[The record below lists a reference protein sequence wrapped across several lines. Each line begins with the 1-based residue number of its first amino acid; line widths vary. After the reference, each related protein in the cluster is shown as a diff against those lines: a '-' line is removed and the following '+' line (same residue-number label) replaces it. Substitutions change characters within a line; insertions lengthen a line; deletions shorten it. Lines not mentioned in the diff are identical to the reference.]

1 MRRNGFV
8 SLAFVSTCVFLGC
21 VAVAPAQEGPWP
33 ADVPGFQAPAPGEH
47 PRLLFRKKDLPALR
61 TFAKTDEGKAILE
74 RLRKCLNGSDGESMP
89 TSFNPEKGP
98 ITQDGSGD
106 FAVKAPLGTYTF
118 SHMAG
123 FGLLYQLTGE
133 KKYADLGEQCFEKA
147 LEGYRDRDRRYAFQ
161 APFGALRAGPALGWT
176 ALGYDLCYDGWDEEF
191 RVKVTRALA
200 NYDEGG
206 KRNEINLA
214 GLTKGT
220 MPAFSNHFGMQAG
233 GATLALLALKSDPG
247 VDAKKIDDL
256 LALAQKSMIRE
267 LTEGFGDGG
276 FFAEGDGTGSM
287 SSHIAFLTA
296 LQAWKNAGGK
306 DFVTPRAN
314 ASWTALKYI
323 FLTVPRAGT
332 MDFWPKRGGYPQ
344 NIWSREGL
352 SGAGYFAFPF
362 GVLPDDEKAAL
373 LWFYNHHLADRD
385 AKAGTP
391 FDTSNPYP
399 HLAVC
404 AFINWPRQ
412 VKEKN
417 PGDVLPH
424 AYRDS
429 KWGFYACRNRW
440 KDENDVVVS
449 VLTRNVKGY
458 IKADADGG
466 LAVAG
471 LGKKFKWG
479 KVRGD
484 VADWQAGADGSMV
497 LTLGDGTS
505 HAVDL
510 SRASG
515 TDAMLVST
523 GPADGVKVRLGDVTL
538 TFKFLTNGADPSPRV
553 ESDRVIVAGQSV
565 TLQNG
570 RIILGKTAGP
580 VRGLRTATGPDTP

>member
-1 MRRNGFV
+1 MRSSIFV
-8 SLAFVSTCVFLGC
+8 RLAFAGTLIFAGLGTF
-21 VAVAPAQEGPWP
+21 ARAADDSAPWP
-33 ADVPGFQAPAPGEH
+33 AEVPRFEAPAPGEH
-47 PRLLFRKKDLPALR
+47 PRLLFRKSDLSALR
-61 TFAKTDEGKAILE
+61 AFAKTDDGKAILD
-74 RLRKCLNGSDGESMP
+74 RLRKCLNGSDGESLP

-98 ITQDGSGD
+98 ITSDGSGD
-106 FAVKAPLGTYTF
+106 FGAKAPLGTYTF
-118 SHMAG
+118 SHTAG

-133 KKYADLGEQCFEKA
+133 KKYAELGKQCFEKA
-147 LEGYRDRDRRYAFQ
+147 LEGYRDRDRRYAFK
-161 APFGALRAGPALGWT
+161 APFGALRAGPSLGWT

-191 RVKVTRALA
+191 RTKVTRVLA
-200 NYDEGG
+200 DYDEGG
-206 KRNEINLA
+206 KRNDMNLA
-214 GLTKGT
+214 VLTKGS
-220 MPAFSNHFGMQAG
+220 MPPFSNHFGMQAG
-233 GATLALLALKSDPG
+233 GAALALLAVKGDPG
-247 VDAKKIDDL
+247 VNAKKIEEL
-256 LALAQKSMIRE
+256 LALSQKSMVRE

-287 SSHIAFLTA
+287 SSHIVFLTA
-296 LQAWKNAGGK
+296 LQAWKTAGGR
-306 DFVTPRAN
+306 DFVTPRPN
-314 ASWTALKYI
+314 ASWTALKWI
-323 FLTVPRAGT
+323 FLTVPREGV

-362 GVLPDDEKAAL
+362 GMLPDDEKAAL
-373 LWFYNHHLADRD
+373 LWFYNTHLAARD
-385 AKAGTP
+385 AKSGTP

-404 AFINWPRQ
+404 AFVNWPRELKQ
-412 VKEKN
+412 KN

-466 LAVAG
+466 MSVAG

-479 KVRGD
+479 AVRGQ
-484 VADWQAGADGSMV
+484 VADWQAAADGSMV
-497 LTLGDGTS
+497 LTLADGTS

-515 TDAMLVST
+515 ADAMLVST
-523 GPADGVKVRLGDVTL
+523 GTADGAKVKLAEKTL
-538 TFKFLTNGADPSPRV
+538 TFKFLTTAEVPAPRV
-553 ESDRVIVAGQSV
+553 EGDRVVVGNQFVAIKD
-565 TLQNG
+565 G
-570 RIILGKTAGP
+570 RIVLGKTAGP
-580 VRGLRTATGPDTP
+580 VRGLRAAAEP